1 MMIQRIR
8 NISFATA
15 LAVGLALAATSAQ
28 ARPGNEENG
37 EAIYAKRCLQCH
49 GEDGDGLGPAA
60 ERLNPPPRDFT
71 MGQYKFR
78 TTHFEDIVPNDEDLF
93 RMVADG
99 MPGTAMPGWTSLLS
113 EGDIWD
119 VIQYIKVF
127 AGIEEEVP
135 EAQVDY
141 GTQVPSSPESIAEGN
156 RLFHEDDRCSEC
168 HGRTG
173 KGDAIKKL
181 MGDNKERTWPRNL
194 TKPWT
199 FRASNEP
206 RDVYARISTGIAGT
220 QMPSFA
226 DPVSKKKMTPE
237 ERWHVAN
244 YVTSL
249 ATTDRAVR
257 ADDIVIVAGQIEGAL
272 PADPN
277 DEAWSAAEITT
288 FPLVPQIIGKTRFF
302 TPSNDTV
309 TVSALYNAT
318 DIAFLLEWDDR
329 THSIVGDAD
338 AAKISDK
345 NLTSDAIQ
353 IQLPVTI
360 PEGMEK
366 PYFIKGDNARPVN
379 LWTWSSGSVETPG
392 ETSLENA
399 AGLDQITP
407 RDATNIGLKGAGV
420 WKDGTWKVVLT
431 RPLAT
436 VADEDLQFEPG
447 RFTPIAFAAWDGS
460 NSETGT
466 KQTLTTW
473 YWVLLKP
480 TSGSGPLLGGLG
492 AFLLLA
498 AALFWWGQRAAVRT
512 MESENEI

>member
-1 MMIQRIR
+1 MMMHAIR
-8 NISFATA
+8 NILLAAT
-15 LAVGLALAATSAQ
+15 LGLAATSAQ
-28 ARPGNEENG
+28 ARPGNEEKG
-37 EAIYAKRCLQCH
+37 ETIYVKRCLQCH

-78 TTHFEDIVPNDEDLF
+78 TTHFDDIVPNDEDLY

-113 EGDIWD
+113 QDDIWD

-135 EAQVDY
+135 EAQVDF
-141 GTQVPSSPESIAEGN
+141 GTQIASSAESIAEGDK
-156 RLFHEDDRCSEC
+156 LFHAGDRCSEC
-168 HGRTG
+168 HGNGG
-173 KGDAIKKL
+173 KGDAVKKL

-199 FRASNEP
+199 YRASSDP
-206 RDVYARISTGIAGT
+206 RDIYARTSTGIAGT

-226 DPVSKKKMTPE
+226 DPISKKKLTSE

-244 YVTSL
+244 YVASL
-249 ATTDRAVR
+249 ATTGRPVR
-257 ADDIVIVAGQIEGAL
+257 ADDIVIVASQVEGAL
-272 PADPN
+272 PSDPN
-277 DEAWSAAEITT
+277 DEAWIAAELTT
-288 FPLVPQIIGKTRFF
+288 FPLVPQIVGKTRFF

-309 TVSALYNAT
+309 TVSALYNET

-329 THSIVGDAD
+329 TRSIVGDAD

-345 NLTSDAIQ
+345 TLNSDAIQ

-366 PYFIKGDNARPVN
+366 PYFIKGDNDHPVN
-379 LWTWSSGSVETPG
+379 LWTWTSGSVDAG
-392 ETSLENA
+392 NDVSLENA
-399 AGLDQITP
+399 AGLDEITS
-407 RDATNIGLKGAGV
+407 RIAGDIGLTGTGV
-420 WKDGTWKVVLT
+420 WKEGTWKAVLT
-431 RPLAT
+431 RPLST
-436 VADEDLQFEPG
+436 SSDKDLQFEVG
-447 RFTPIAFAAWDGS
+447 RFIPIAFAAWDGS
-460 NSETGT
+460 NSEVGT

-473 YWVLLKP
+473 YWILLKP
-480 TSGSGPLLGGLG
+480 TAGSGPLLGGLG
-492 AFLLLA
+492 VFLLLV
-498 AALFWWGQRAAVRT
+498 AALFWWGQRATGRGIEDPRET
-512 MESENEI
+512 L